1 MKKDKD
7 AFTLIELLVVVAI
20 IGILAAVGVVAY
32 DGYTSSA
39 KKAVVKQNHKTV
51 VKWIQTDAINCSING
66 GLVFRQ
72 TNSNGGG
79 INRNCSDTSDNV
91 SPFHEGSLQTHIGYL
106 GMVKNPYGSV
116 GIDRTCDIWSGWTD
130 MTSIQSA
137 ALGKKMCKGQIG
149 LYTLTKN
156 QNGCDREIVVQ
167 SGITDEYWTFSSS
180 STSSDKVLSTI
191 ICVSHR

>member
-1 MKKDKD
+1 MNRK

-32 DGYTSSA
+32 NGYTGAA

-51 VKWIQTDAINCSING
+51 AKWIQTDAMKCSING
-66 GLVFRQ
+66 GTVFRQ
-72 TNSNGGG
+72 TNSSGGG
-79 INRNCSDTSDNV
+79 INRNCSDTANNV
-91 SPFHEGSLQTHIGYL
+91 SPFYESSLQTHIGYI

-116 GIDRTCDIWSGWTD
+116 GNDRACDIWSGWTD

-156 QNGCDREIVVQ
+156 QNGCDREMVVQ
-167 SGITDEYWTFSSS
+167 SGLTDEYWTFSSKA
-180 STSSDKVLSTI
+180 SDKVLSNIVCIT
-191 ICVSHR
+191 HR

>member
-1 MKKDKD
+1 MNRK

-32 DGYTSSA
+32 NGYTSAA

-51 VKWIQTDAINCSING
+51 AKWIQTDAMKCSING
-66 GLVFRQ
+66 GTVFRQ
-72 TNSNGGG
+72 TNSSGGG
-79 INRNCSDTSDNV
+79 INRNCSDTANNV
-91 SPFHEGSLQTHIGYL
+91 SPFYESSLQTHIGYI

-116 GIDRTCDIWSGWTD
+116 GNDRACDIWSGWTD

-156 QNGCDREIVVQ
+156 QNGCDREMVVQ
-167 SGITDEYWTFSSS
+167 SGLTDEYWTFSSKA
-180 STSSDKVLSTI
+180 SDKVLSTI
-191 ICVSHR
+191 VCITHR